1 MKHLLYLSILCSLSC
16 SVLRPAT
23 VKSPIH
29 LDQNGVT
36 VISTE
41 DAVIGESYELD
52 GVSYLVVDSTM
63 LYTMVANDEDV
74 TKLIT
79 TNVTDMSEMFY
90 ESQFNG
96 DISIWDVS
104 NVTDMNEMFSSSE
117 FNGDISNWDVSNVTV
132 MYRMFYGSKFNGDIS
147 NWDVSNVTDMGRMFW
162 KSQFNGDIS
171 NWDVSNVT
179 DMSFMFYSAESFNQ
193 DLSSWDVSNVIYCE
207 DFSTNATAWTEP
219 KPNFTNCTE

>member
-16 SVLRPAT
+16 SVLRRAT
-23 VKSPIH
+23 IKSPIY

-74 TKLIT
+74 TKVIT
-79 TNVTDMSEMFY
+79 TNVTDMSKMFY
-90 ESQFNG
+90 
-96 DISIWDVS
+96 D
-104 NVTDMNEMFSSSE
+104 
-117 FNGDISNWDVSNVTV
+117 
-132 MYRMFYGSKFNGDIS
+132 
-147 NWDVSNVTDMGRMFW
+147 
-162 KSQFNGDIS
+162 SQFNGDIS

-179 DMSFMFYSAESFNQ
+179 DMSMMIYYAPTFNQNIGSWDVSKVTDMFGMFLYAETFNQNIGYWEVSNVTNMSDMFYSASSFNQ
-193 DLSSWDVSNVIYCE
+193 DIGSWDVDNITDCE
-207 DFSTNATAWTEP
+207 SFSDRVTAWTLP
-219 KPNFTNCTE
+219 HPNFTNCTE

>member
-1 MKHLLYLSILCSLSC
+1 MRIIYLGWRSFISFDVTMKHLLYLSILCSLSC

-74 TKLIT
+74 TKVIT
-79 TNVTDMSEMFY
+79 TNVTDMSEMFQD
-90 ESQFNG
+90 SQ
-96 DISIWDVS
+96 
-104 NVTDMNEMFSSSE
+104 
-117 FNGDISNWDVSNVTV
+117 FNGDISNWDVS
-132 MYRMFYGSKFNGDIS
+132 K
-147 NWDVSNVTDMGRMFW
+147 VTDMSGMFMGAFYE
-162 KSQFNGDIS
+162 SQFNGDIS

-179 DMSFMFYSAESFNQ
+179 DMLLMFNGAISFNK
-193 DLSSWDVSNVIYCE
+193 DLSSWDVSNVIDCRQ
-207 DFSTNATAWTEP
+207 FSTNATSWTEP